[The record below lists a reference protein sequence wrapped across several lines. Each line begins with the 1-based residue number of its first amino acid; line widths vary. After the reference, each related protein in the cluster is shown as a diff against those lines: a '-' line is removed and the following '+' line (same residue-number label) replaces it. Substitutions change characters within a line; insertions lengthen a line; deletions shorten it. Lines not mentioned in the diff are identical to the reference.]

1 MKNVL
6 LFLAD
11 GFELVEAMTPLDLL
25 RRAGA
30 NVVTVS
36 LKETTAVTSSN
47 GVTVTADTTLSAL
60 PSLRYDLLILP
71 GGMPGA
77 SHLRE
82 NETVCRLVTE
92 ACADGIPVGAICAAP
107 YILGELGLLQDVHAT
122 CFPGFEDR
130 LLGAHYCPE
139 RVVRD
144 GNVVTAAGMGVSLLF
159 AAELVSLLYGEEK
172 RDELMKAT
180 MALD

>member
-1 MKNVL
+1 MKTVL

-30 NVVTVS
+30 SVISVS
-36 LKETTAVTSSN
+36 VNDALTVTSSN
-47 GVTVTADTTLSAL
+47 GVTLTADTTVSAL
-60 PSLRYDLLILP
+60 GNVTPDLVILP

-77 SHLRE
+77 SNLRE
-82 NETVCRLVTE
+82 NDAVTKIVTE
-92 ACADGIPVGAICAAP
+92 AHQNGTPIGAICAAP
-107 YILGELGLLQDVHAT
+107 YILGELGLLEGVHAT

-130 LLGAHYCPE
+130 LSGAIVCSE

-144 GNVVTAAGMGVSLLF
+144 GNIVTAAGMGVSLLF

-172 RDELMKAT
+172 RDELMRAT